1 MVLKA
6 RNEFTV
12 TLRPKEFH
20 LRGEKTLFQAYVV
33 DIYNLIFRGWGGRRN
48 QALPYNLSL
57 SSLLFPSFP
66 FIFLFL
72 KKSIKI
78 KKLISPPSPNYSRIV
93 DDGYHH
99 SLIVFQDRLT
109 EGIRLHAAV
118 WDGELVECP
127 VWTIFVTPHRHPCPL
142 TTSGVNNKL
151 LGTTSSSDDDGDD
164 TAARVG
170 GEVGSGDG
178 GSSRGLGSSRNK
190 GWLEPR
196 GRHVV
201 WLHDV
206 QLYVFCDKYR
216 EARMRRK
223 RGAFEL
229 YFVAEQGE
237 CSIFPLFAPPPSL
250 FIPYSYLGTHNNNNP
265 QKIN

>member
-20 LRGEKTLFQAYVV
+20 LKGEKTLFQAYVV
-33 DIYNLIFRGWGGRRN
+33 DIYYITSYSESGGDVATRLYLTPSLF
-48 QALPYNLSL
+48 LP
-57 SSLLFPSFP
+57 FSFP
-66 FIFLFL
+66 LLLSFFFFS
-72 KKSIKI
+72 KNHKN
-78 KKLISPPSPNYSRIV
+78 KKLTSPPSPNYSRIV

-142 TTSGVNNKL
+142 TTSGANSKL
-151 LGTTSSSDDDGDD
+151 LGATSSSDDDGDD

-178 GSSRGLGSSRNK
+178 GSSRGLGSSSNK

-237 CSIFPLFAPPPSL
+237 CSIFPLFAPPPP
-250 FIPYSYLGTHNNNNP
+250 PYLSPIFTHNNNNT